1 MFNFFTKPISMKFT
15 KALREKVEARK
26 FKMIENYLNEN
37 DFIENNNSLFFV
49 NGKEISEE
57 EE

>member
-1 MFNFFTKPISMKFT
+1 MKFT
-15 KALREKVEARK
+15 KALKEKVEARK
-26 FKMIENYLNEN
+26 FKMIEIYLNEN
-37 DFIENNNSLFFV
+37 DIIENNNSLFFM